1 MPILLFSSSG
11 DGNIKKDMA
20 FETESQAKE
29 VAEKRTIAARENKF
43 KKQALTLDDLFARID
58 AGQKEINVVLKADV
72 RGSEEAVKNS
82 LEKIDVECV
91 KVKVIRSGIGAI
103 TESDVVLANASDAVI
118 IGFNVV
124 PTNTAKDVAK
134 EYSVDIRLYTII
146 YKAVEEMELA
156 MKGMLDPE
164 YEEKVLGTADIRKI
178 FKFSKIGNIAGCYIT
193 DGIAKNGASCR
204 VIRDGAVIYD
214 GKVASIQRE
223 KDTVKEVKKG
233 FECGITLENFS
244 DIKEGD
250 TIEMF
255 ELVEVKR

>member
-1 MPILLFSSSG
+1 MNPSPAPVVSIALTVILIVLVLSKMSMAMTFLLLF
-11 DGNIKKDMA
+11 
-20 FETESQAKE
+20 
-29 VAEKRTIAARENKF
+29 
-43 KKQALTLDDLFARID
+43 
-58 AGQKEINVVLKADV
+58 
-72 RGSEEAVKNS
+72 
-82 LEKIDVECV
+82 
-91 KVKVIRSGIGAI
+91 
-103 TESDVVLANASDAVI
+103 ASDAVI

-124 PTNTAKDVAK
+124 PSSTAKEVAK

-164 YEEKVLGTADIRKI
+164 FEEKVIGTAEIRKI

-193 DGIAKNGASCR
+193 DGIAKNGAKAR

-214 GKVASIQRE
+214 GKIASIQRE

-233 FECGITLENFS
+233 FECGITLENYS

-250 TIEMF
+250 IIEMF